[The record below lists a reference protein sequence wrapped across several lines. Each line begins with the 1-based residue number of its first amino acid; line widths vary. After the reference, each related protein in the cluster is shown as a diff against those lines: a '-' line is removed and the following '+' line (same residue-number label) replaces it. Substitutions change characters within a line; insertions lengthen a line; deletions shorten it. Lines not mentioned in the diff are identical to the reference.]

1 MLNVAVIL
9 GRLTADPE
17 LRITQSGISVCSFT
31 VAVDRDFTDES
42 GNRQADFINCVAWR
56 QTAEFV
62 SRYFGKGKMIGVKG
76 AIQTRNY
83 EDKNGNKRTAVEIK
97 ADSVSF
103 AGDKDKGQQPSQPSA
118 GSYAQTNTG
127 ASPPRQASQPGRA
140 AQQPYPP
147 YGQPAGYQQGSF
159 DDYQE
164 ITPDEDLPF

>member
-9 GRLTADPE
+9 GRITADPE
-17 LRITQSGISVCSFT
+17 LRTTQSGISVCSFT

-56 QTAEFV
+56 QTAEFIAK
-62 SRYFGKGKMIGVKG
+62 YFSKGKMIGVKG

-83 EDKNGNKRTAVEIK
+83 EDKQGNKRTAVEIK
-97 ADSVSF
+97 ADSISF
-103 AGDKDKGQQPSQPSA
+103 AGDKDKGQQSSQSPTGSYPSA
-118 GSYAQTNTG
+118 GTRYAQPT
-127 ASPPRQASQPGRA
+127 QAV
-140 AQQPYPP
+140 QQQSYPA
-147 YGQPAGYQQGSF
+147 YGNFAGYQQGSF

>member
-9 GRLTADPE
+9 GRLTANPE
-17 LRITQSGISVCSFT
+17 LRTTQSGISVCSFT

-42 GNRQADFINCVAWR
+42 GNRQADFISCVAWR
-56 QTAEFV
+56 QTAEFIAK
-62 SRYFGKGKMIGVKG
+62 YFSKGKLIGIKG

-83 EDKNGNKRTAVEIK
+83 EDRNGNKRTAVEIK

-103 AGDKDKGQQPSQPSA
+103 AGDKDKGQQPA
-118 GSYAQTNTG
+118 GSYAQTG
-127 ASPPRQASQPGRA
+127 PGYAQPHQA
-140 AQQPYPP
+140 AQPSRVAQQS
-147 YGQPAGYQQGSF
+147 YGHPSSYQQGSF

>member
-1 MLNVAVIL
+1 MLNVAAIL

-17 LRITQSGISVCSFT
+17 LRTTQSGISVCSFT
-31 VAVDRDFTDES
+31 VAVDRDFTDDN

-62 SRYFGKGKMIGVKG
+62 SRYFSKGKMIGVKG
-76 AIQTRNY
+76 SIQTRSY
-83 EDKNGNKRTAVEIK
+83 EDRNGNKRTAVEIK

-103 AGDKDKGQQPSQPSA
+103 AGDKDKGQQSNQQPIGDYVQPSA
-118 GSYAQTNTG
+118 GAAYTR
-127 ASPPRQASQPGRA
+127 PA
-140 AQQPYPP
+140 AQQPTQA
-147 YGQPAGYQQGSF
+147 YGQPAGYQQNSF